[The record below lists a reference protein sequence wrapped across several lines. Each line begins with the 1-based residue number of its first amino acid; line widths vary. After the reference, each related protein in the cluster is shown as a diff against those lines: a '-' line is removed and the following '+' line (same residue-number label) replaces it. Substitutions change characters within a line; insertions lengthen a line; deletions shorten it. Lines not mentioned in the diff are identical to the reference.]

1 MHCHEQFQL
10 RALSKR
16 AMASTLSVLLV
27 MAMLPLAGCT
37 SHEQEL
43 QTWMDAER
51 NQHPPKV
58 QSIQAPQQF
67 NPEPY
72 GTSDA
77 VDPFNEQKLVV
88 VLNRQTTQLNPLCA
102 AEMNRRKEPLEA
114 FPLDGVKMVGS
125 VSRKGTLFA
134 LLKVDSLLYQ
144 VKVGDYM
151 GLNYG
156 KIMKITETDITVR
169 EIVQE
174 LDGECMERA
183 TTLQLQEEA
192 Q

>member
-1 MHCHEQFQL
+1 MRKPYDAV
-10 RALSKR
+10 RAHARQAFKPLATALALA
-16 AMASTLSVLLV
+16 AMAFLG
-27 MAMLPLAGCT
+27 GCG
-37 SHEQEL
+37 SHEEEL

-51 NQHPPKV
+51 NQHPPMV
-58 QSIQAPQQF
+58 QPIQAPQQF
-67 NPEPY
+67 HPEPY
-72 GTSDA
+72 DSVSV
-77 VDPFNEQKLVV
+77 VDPFNQQKLVV
-88 VLNRQTTQLNPLCA
+88 VLNKESSQLNPLCA
-102 AEMNRRKEPLEA
+102 AEMNRRKDPLEA
-114 FPLDGVKMVGS
+114 FPLDGIKMVGS
-125 VSRKGTLFA
+125 VSRKGTLFG

-174 LDGECMERA
+174 LDGECTERA
-183 TTLQLQEEA
+183 TSLQLQEEA

>member
-1 MHCHEQFQL
+1 
-10 RALSKR
+10 
-16 AMASTLSVLLV
+16 
-27 MAMLPLAGCT
+27 
-37 SHEQEL
+37 
-43 QTWMDAER
+43 MDAER
-51 NQHPPKV
+51 NQHPPRV
-58 QSIQAPQQF
+58 QPILAPQQF
-67 NPEPY
+67 HPEPY
-72 GTSDA
+72 DSVDV
-77 VDPFNEQKLVV
+77 VDPFNQQKLVV
-88 VLNRQTTQLNPLCA
+88 VLNKESSQLNPLCA
-102 AEMNRRKEPLEA
+102 AEMNRRKDPLEA
-114 FPLDGVKMVGS
+114 FPLDGIKMVGS
-125 VSRKGTLFA
+125 VSRKGTLFG

-174 LDGECMERA
+174 LDGECTERA